1 MVESCRWYVS
11 YTRKPWKTNTNS
23 ENQAIDRVHRLGQT
37 RPVQVHR
44 VYIQNSVEDRILA
57 LQAKK
62 QQIADSVLNEG
73 GTVGKGGLNQED
85 LLFLFDMDPERQPQN
100 AA

>member
-1 MVESCRWYVS
+1 MTYAN
-11 YTRKPWKTNTNS
+11 PPL

-44 VYIQNSVEDRILA
+44 ICVENSVEDRILA

-73 GTVGKGGLNQED
+73 GTAGKVVLNQED
-85 LLFLFDMDPERQPQN
+85 LLFLFDMAPAPN
-100 AA
+100 SGTVV